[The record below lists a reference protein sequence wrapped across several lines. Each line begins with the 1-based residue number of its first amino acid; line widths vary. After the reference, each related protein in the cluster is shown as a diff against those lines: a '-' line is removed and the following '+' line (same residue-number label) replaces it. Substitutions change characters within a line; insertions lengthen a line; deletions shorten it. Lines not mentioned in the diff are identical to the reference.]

1 MLCWVWL
8 GNKRRKKLIRGV
20 SVMHNVSYKVDEFYK
35 KKKEKKKKKRK
46 GRGKMEM

>member
-20 SVMHNVSYKVDEFYK
+20 SVMHNVSYKVGEFYK
-35 KKKEKKKKKRK
+35 KRKRRRK
-46 GRGKMEM
+46 GKNGNVSLDWD

>member
-35 KKKEKKKKKRK
+35 KKEKKKKKRK